1 MSEQYRKE
9 AAGQAVQRSLTAQGG
24 VGRDYLD
31 VPEAAALLNRT
42 EAAIYRLVARRQIPH
57 RKYGRRLLFK
67 RREIEQYL
75 ESLPG
80 VTLEEVCCERR

>member
-1 MSEQYRKE
+1 MSRRYLKE

-24 VGRDYLD
+24 VGQDYLD

-57 RKYGRRLLFK
+57 RKYGRRLIFK
-67 RREIEQYL
+67 RSELERLIET
-75 ESLPG
+75 LPG
-80 VTLEEVCCERR
+80 VPLGEVRT